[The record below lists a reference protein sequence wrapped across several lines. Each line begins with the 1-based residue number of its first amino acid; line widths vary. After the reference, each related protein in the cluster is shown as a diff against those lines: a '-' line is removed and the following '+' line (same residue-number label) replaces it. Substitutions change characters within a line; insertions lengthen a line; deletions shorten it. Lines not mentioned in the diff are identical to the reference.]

1 VSENIQ
7 DKPQFATT
15 EEAARYLGCSTFSI
29 RRWIAMG
36 RIPAVRPNGS
46 RGRLAIPRSWL
57 DEQLARCQTGFSNED
72 KEGGVKQ

>member
-1 VSENIQ
+1 
-7 DKPQFATT
+7 
-15 EEAARYLGCSTFSI
+15 
-29 RRWIAMG
+29 MG

-57 DEQLARCQTGFSNED
+57 DEQLARCQTSFTNED